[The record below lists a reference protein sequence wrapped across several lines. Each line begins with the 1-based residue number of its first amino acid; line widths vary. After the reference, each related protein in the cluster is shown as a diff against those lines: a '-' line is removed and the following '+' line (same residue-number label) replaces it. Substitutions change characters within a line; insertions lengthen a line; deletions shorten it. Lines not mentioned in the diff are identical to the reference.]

1 MANWL
6 TKIAK
11 PFIGKATEGQ
21 PRDGPWL
28 LPVTGGWLPATVGD
42 KWNWWQLGYN
52 VESFAPSAVVEAC
65 VSAYSQTVAMC
76 PGDHWLADGKGGRER
91 ITTSDLH
98 RILRQPNDYQ
108 SISDFLLNA
117 VRSLYLTGNAYALAE
132 RNSRFEVDSLHLLDA
147 RYSMPMLAETG
158 DIFYQTGGNQIVD
171 KLFGDQ
177 LFIPARDILHIK
189 LQVNMARNILLGE
202 SPLVALAREV
212 ALSDAV
218 AQQQLNFYMNQARP
232 STVLST
238 DMVLT
243 KEQVEIIRQRWDE
256 QAKGMGSGGTP
267 ILTQGLKP
275 VSMPTMT
282 AEEQQLANILKLSQE
297 RISMAFRVPL
307 QILGVGAP
315 AGSTEVLMQ
324 QWIAS
329 GLGFCLNHIEE
340 CIGNFFN
347 LDGQPD
353 EYVEFDTRALLRSA
367 FAQRVEGYTRG
378 VQGGIFSPNEARAEF
393 EMPAV
398 EAGDEPR
405 VQQQVVPLS
414 AANAIPPAPPAPGAP
429 PAEGQPAVTKPTPA
443 ASDQKGMPDVG
454 HPDLE
459 SVLRNFHSS
468 HASNVGL

>member
-1 MANWL
+1 
-6 TKIAK
+6 
-11 PFIGKATEGQ
+11 
-21 PRDGPWL
+21 
-28 LPVTGGWLPATVGD
+28 
-42 KWNWWQLGYN
+42 
-52 VESFAPSAVVEAC
+52 
-65 VSAYSQTVAMC
+65 
-76 PGDHWLADGKGGRER
+76 
-91 ITTSDLH
+91 
-98 RILRQPNDYQ
+98 
-108 SISDFLLNA
+108 
-117 VRSLYLTGNAYALAE
+117 
-132 RNSRFEVDSLHLLDA
+132 
-147 RYSMPMLAETG
+147 
-158 DIFYQTGGNQIVD
+158 
-171 KLFGDQ
+171 
-177 LFIPARDILHIK
+177 
-189 LQVNMARNILLGE
+189 
-202 SPLVALAREV
+202 
-212 ALSDAV
+212 
-218 AQQQLNFYMNQARP
+218 
-232 STVLST
+232 
-238 DMVLT
+238 
-243 KEQVEIIRQRWDE
+243 
-256 QAKGMGSGGTP
+256 
-267 ILTQGLKP
+267 
-275 VSMPTMT
+275 MT